1 MLKDLLIFLNIID
14 EVKVPVPMQWKER
27 KPVERTTRPKIPKTE
42 LVRKTEVIPLEIKQ
56 ESFEDT
62 LVTKNENIPEYFSTG
77 RERKS
82 NRNYL
87 NRIRNLAEYT
97 KGYKEYC
104 LEKTSNQHMMKAE
117 DYHIY
122 AKNGTTETFLIA
134 KDAFITHNE
143 HKMLRIESDC
153 FVKYIQQ
160 EYNPITQMIENAY
173 D

>member
-27 KPVERTTRPKIPKTE
+27 KPVERTMRPRIPKTD

-56 ESFEDT
+56 ESFEDA

-87 NRIRNLAEYT
+87 NIIRNLAEYT